1 MGTKNST
8 GPPDLFAL
16 QSYAD
21 IVLSGMHVFQHW
33 HLSRH
38 PGKRVLKHICSLR
51 LADPYYSGEAGF
63 VGSSLEQL
71 HQDVS
76 KLELPKYVPESVRR
90 CHDAIRNA
98 YIYSYFS
105 YDLLTLAASQTFPCL
120 ELALRLRIGKQ
131 FEGRV
136 DRKGK
141 PRPPA
146 MLGEL
151 LDAAKAQGLI
161 SADIS
166 WINPMRKM
174 FAHRSDI
181 VLNPP
186 MFLDPFKAVTS
197 IIVELFHSNV

>member
-1 MGTKNST
+1 MLK
-8 GPPDLFAL
+8 
-16 QSYAD
+16 D
-21 IVLSGMHVFQHW
+21 I
-33 HLSRH
+33 R
-38 PGKRVLKHICSLR
+38 SLR
-51 LADPYYSGEAGF
+51 LPDPYYSGEAGF
-63 VGSSLEQL
+63 VGSSLEHL
-71 HQDVS
+71 HQDMS
-76 KLELPKYVPESVRR
+76 KVGLPEYVPESVRR
-90 CHDAIRNA
+90 FHDGVRNA

-151 LDAAKAQGLI
+151 LEAAKAQGLI
-161 SADIS
+161 SGDIS

-174 FAHRSDI
+174 FAHGSDT

-186 MFLDPFKAVTS
+186 MFLPSFEAVTS
-197 IIVELFHSNV
+197 IIAELFHSRAQPP